1 MEIIDFFHA
10 LALGTGLGLAISR
23 AIIEQHN
30 GKISVQSKPGEGTV
44 FSITLPKNSDLND
57 EELTIIALK
66 EKNDD

>member
-1 MEIIDFFHA
+1 M
-10 LALGTGLGLAISR
+10 GTGLGLAISR